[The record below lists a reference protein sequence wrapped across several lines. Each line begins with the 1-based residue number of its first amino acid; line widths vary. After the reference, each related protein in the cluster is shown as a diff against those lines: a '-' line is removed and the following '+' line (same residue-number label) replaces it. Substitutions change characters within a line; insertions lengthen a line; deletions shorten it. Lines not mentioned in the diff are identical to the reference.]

1 MLETL
6 FKWGISVSHHP
17 ETHKVVEQVVA
28 KTPYV
33 ASTMAVI
40 PAVSGITLNE
50 TALLV
55 GIACAIVTAVFNIWF
70 KMKYK
75 RNRKREL

>member
-1 MLETL
+1 MLDTL
-6 FKWGISVSHHP
+6 FKWGISVAHHP
-17 ETHKVVEQVVA
+17 EVHKVVEQVVA

-33 ASTMAVI
+33 ASGATII
-40 PAVSGITLNE
+40 PVVSGITLNE

-55 GIACAIVTAVFNIWF
+55 GIACAIVTAAFNIWF

-75 RNRKREL
+75 RGRKREV